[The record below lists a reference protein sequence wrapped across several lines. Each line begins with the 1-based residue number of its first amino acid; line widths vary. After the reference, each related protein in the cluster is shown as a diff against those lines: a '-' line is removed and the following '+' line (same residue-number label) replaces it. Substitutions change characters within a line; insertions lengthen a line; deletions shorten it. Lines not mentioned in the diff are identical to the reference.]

1 MRTSLDIP
9 ESLVEEAKKI
19 VGAKTMTQAILLA
32 LTELIQRRKGRK
44 VLELKG
50 SLQRGYDYKALRQK
64 R

>member
-9 ESLVEEAKKI
+9 DELVSEAKQVI
-19 VGAKTMTQAILLA
+19 GAKTKTQAIVLA
-32 LTELIQRRKGRK
+32 LTEMIQRRKGRK

-50 SLQRGYDYKALRQK
+50 SLKEKYDYKALRSK